1 MPAVDVTA
9 AKAADGAIQVGL
21 INANPNEGA
30 DVELA
35 LDGAGGKRIAGQVL
49 TAAKMDSHNAFG
61 TPEEVRPTAL
71 SGAPAG
77 PAASCAYLRRRIGRG
92 ADRQVG
98 ALVAA

>member
-9 AKAADGAIQVGL
+9 AKSADGAIHVGL

-61 TPEEVRPTAL
+61 TPEEVRPTAF
-71 SGAPAG
+71 SGARWTGGKLRVTMPAK
-77 PAASCAYLRRRIGRG
+77 SIVVLT
-92 ADRQVG
+92 VK
-98 ALVAA
+98 